1 MRSQF
6 AAVEGRR
13 PIAQETMREDI
24 RLTRRVMLQ
33 RVPFEVHAHGERI
46 GNIEGFA

>member
-33 RVPFEVHAHGERI
+33 RVPFEVHAHLEQ
-46 GNIEGFA
+46 IENVSRFA